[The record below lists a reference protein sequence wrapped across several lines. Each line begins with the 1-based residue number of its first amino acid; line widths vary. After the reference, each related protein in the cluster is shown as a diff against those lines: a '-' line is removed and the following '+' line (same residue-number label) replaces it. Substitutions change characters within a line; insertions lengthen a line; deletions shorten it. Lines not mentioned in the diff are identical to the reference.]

1 MYFIPYDVIL
11 HSMYICKKWDF
22 NKIFES
28 WILNNKVRSQLT
40 DMIVVYGHS
49 SVSICGGA
57 MRSYRKSRDR
67 KWHQSRDRKWRQSRV
82 MSGSMFC
89 ACATGS
95 CVISTLVGPFDRKC
109 QSHVTG
115 RGPVWKWPLPE
126 VCSAHA
132 RFSPHFF
139 LCSSTVVTWLPDVST
154 LYYYSRY

>member
-28 WILNNKVRSQLT
+28 WILNNKVRSISRQGLF
-40 DMIVVYGHS
+40 
-49 SVSICGGA
+49 
-57 MRSYRKSRDR
+57 RSRDF
-67 KWHQSRDRKWRQSRV
+67 DT
-82 MSGSMFC
+82 SGQKAPLGWILRNILLRIRRTYFR
-89 ACATGS
+89 TG
-95 CVISTLVGPFDRKC
+95 
-109 QSHVTG
+109 HVTDVTSG
-115 RGPVWKWPLPE
+115 LVSFPVTWLPVAPHRSSANTNWAVDPVWKWPWPE

-139 LCSSTVVTWLPDVST
+139 LSSSTVVTWLSDVST